1 MIPLLVR
8 RAFTLL
14 ELLVVIAV
22 VAVMI
27 GILLPALG
35 GARAAGRDVVC
46 LANLRTIMSASSGYG
61 DDNRGFGPAIGQPY
75 GAYPNWAFVVSAM
88 AGQTGNTT
96 KEAMRE
102 RGVLVCPTAVAA
114 IGHDRGEP
122 LIRTYG
128 VNATGH
134 NRAMFPSDPDS
145 FDDVTQM
152 ACVRFDRIQQPS
164 WSVWAL
170 DTLPGPSAPAGR
182 TASVLDMRL
191 EDHVTQR
198 LARPHAKARAVQ
210 AAFFDGSSRSIV
222 GFPEWWSLPLP

>member
-1 MIPLLVR
+1 MR

-22 VAVMI
+22 IAVMI

-46 LANLRTIMSASSGYG
+46 LANLRSIMMACSSYS
-61 DDNRGFGPAIGQPY
+61 DDNRGYGPAIGQPY
-75 GAYPNWAFVVSAM
+75 GSLPNWAFVVAAT
-88 AGQTGNTT
+88 AGQTGTTT

-102 RGVLVCPTAVAA
+102 RSVLVCPTAVAS
-114 IGHDRGEP
+114 IGLDRGEA

-134 NRAMFPSDPDS
+134 NRAMFSSDPDS
-145 FDDVTQM
+145 FDDAAQM
-152 ACVRFDRIQQPS
+152 ACVRFDRIVQPL
-164 WSVWAL
+164 WSVWAM

-182 TASVLDMRL
+182 TASVLDLRVD
-191 EDHVTQR
+191 DHVAQR
-198 LARPHAKARAVQ
+198 LARPHAKGRAVQ
-210 AAFFDGSSRSIV
+210 AAFFDGSSRSIREV
-222 GFPEWWSLPLP
+222 PEWWRTPLP